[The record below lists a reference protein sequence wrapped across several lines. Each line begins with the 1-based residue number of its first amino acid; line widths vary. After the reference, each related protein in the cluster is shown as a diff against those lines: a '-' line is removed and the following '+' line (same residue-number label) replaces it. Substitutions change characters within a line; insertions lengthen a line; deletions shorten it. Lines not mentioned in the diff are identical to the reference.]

1 MMCDCNTQAK
11 DNVEKEE
18 GQVRVKENLVGN
30 GKEKMKM
37 VKTVLSDILCEQI
50 TWPRIPL

>member
-18 GQVRVKENLVGN
+18 GQVRVKENLLGN
-30 GKEKMKM
+30 GKENENGE
-37 VKTVLSDILCEQI
+37 D
-50 TWPRIPL
+50 RIV